1 MTAVDVRQGRKAKGW
16 TQTDLSRKLGVS
28 QGYVSLLESKR
39 RSVPRRLAPKLVSVL
54 DLPLNRLPATN
65 SSPLSPGRVAG
76 ALGTLGYPGF
86 AHLRHRHK
94 LNPAEVVVRTLRAN
108 NVEARVV
115 EALPW
120 VLLQYHDLDWQW
132 LLAEAKQY
140 NLQNR
145 LGLVATVALKLAER
159 RSDWTAATTLRTWT
173 NTLEHSRLA
182 KEDAFA
188 GDALTEAERRWL
200 HTNRSEEGAHW
211 NLLTRVSADTLSG
224 DA

>member
-39 RSVPRRLAPKLVSVL
+39 RAVPRRLAPRLVSAL
-54 DLPLNRLPATN
+54 GLPLNRLPATN
-65 SSPLSPGRVAG
+65 STPLSADRVAG
-76 ALGTLGYPGF
+76 ALGNLGYPGF
-86 AHLRHRHK
+86 AHLRYRHK
-94 LNPAEVVVRTLRAN
+94 LNPAEVVVRALRAN

-120 VLLQYHDLDWQW
+120 VLMQYHDLDWQW
-132 LLAEAKQY
+132 LLREVKQHD
-140 NLQNR
+140 LQNR
-145 LGLVATVALKLAER
+145 LGFIVTVALELAER
-159 RSDWTAATTLRTWT
+159 RNNVTAATTLRTWAHMLQ
-173 NTLEHSRLA
+173 NSRLA

-200 HTNRSEEGAHW
+200 DTNRSAEGARW
-211 NLLTRVSADTLSG
+211 NLLTSVSADTLSR
-224 DA
+224 DV